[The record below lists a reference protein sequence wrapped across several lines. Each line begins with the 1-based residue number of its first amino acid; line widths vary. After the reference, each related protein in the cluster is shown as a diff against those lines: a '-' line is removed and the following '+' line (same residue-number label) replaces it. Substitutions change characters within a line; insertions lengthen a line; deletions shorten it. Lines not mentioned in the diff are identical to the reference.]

1 MSVDPVKMIS
11 KIHKLSGLVS
21 EVCIRHLF
29 TLLFVGCTCKNE
41 GGGGIRYVFEMCVC
55 MCFYVIF
62 KRDVH
67 SFDWG
72 Y

>member
-29 TLLFVGCTCKNE
+29 TLLFVGCMCENE
-41 GGGGIRYVFEMCVC
+41 GGGGGGNVCLYVFLCH
-55 MCFYVIF
+55 I
-62 KRDVH
+62 
-67 SFDWG
+67 
-72 Y
+72 